1 MLASVSSICGRSK
14 MDSGTSNISIE
25 MAEEFRLE
33 AIKEI
38 GREQKMLDNVSA
50 PRRGFTIG
58 WAIAIVFLGL
68 ACIALFLN
76 DAGFLFWVM
85 ISFILYGFNFLIFFL
100 PTTRNKA
107 DEAEKQ
113 KLKVSKEAI
122 KRPIRYIL
130 KKKKGLGVE
139 IGMTMF
145 LSGMV
150 PLALS
155 FFVLFGIGIFFGV
168 YFGFIQNLYDQAK
181 ALGILVQILII
192 LSFFVILLVLK
203 PQERGFVKTARKFK
217 GKIGS
222 ARSRSRV
229 AGMFFIALAGLVM
242 AALGLLFVGAILA
255 PGGTWNELWAKLR
268 ADGDAKLI
276 ILILVFI
283 AEVVIMRH
291 FQAVSGRRMARK
303 LLAERIDAIKEG
315 AVDPLD
321 KAIAEARAADRATM
335 EGAVLEKAKTDF
347 YSIVIYDIF
356 EHNFFGYN
364 PVYVVGP
371 RISYLL
377 DEEVLAHIK

>member
-1 MLASVSSICGRSK
+1 MDNSASGI
-14 MDSGTSNISIE
+14 TIE

-38 GREQKMLDNVSA
+38 DREQKMLDNVNS

-58 WAIAIVFLGL
+58 WIIAIVFLGL

-76 DAGFLFWVM
+76 EAGFLFWVM
-85 ISFILYGFNFLIFFL
+85 ISFILYGFNFLIWFL

-107 DEAEKQ
+107 DEAEKK
-113 KLKVSKEAI
+113 KLNVSKEAL
-122 KRPIRYIL
+122 KKPIRYIL

-155 FFVLFGIGIFFGV
+155 FFVLFGIGLIFGV
-168 YFGFIQNLYDQAK
+168 YFGFIRNLYDQTR
-181 ALGILVQILII
+181 ALAILFQILVILF
-192 LSFFVILLVLK
+192 FFVILLVLK
-203 PQERGFVKTARKFK
+203 PQERGFVKTARRFK

-222 ARSRSRV
+222 ARSRGKV
-229 AGMFFIALAGLVM
+229 AGMFFIALAGLFV
-242 AALGLLFVGAILA
+242 AALGLLFIGAILA
-255 PGGTWNELWAKLR
+255 PGGTWNELWEKLR
-268 ADGDAKLI
+268 ADGDAQLI

-303 LLAERIDAIKEG
+303 LLAERIGGIKEG

-321 KAIAEARAADRATM
+321 KVIAEARAAHRATV
-335 EGAVLEKAKTDF
+335 EGAVLESAKTSF

-371 RISYLL
+371 RVSYLL
-377 DEEVLAHIK
+377 DEEALAHIK